1 MLWTAEQAEAWMRA
15 NPGRWLE
22 DNEGDMWIFDGL
34 HFLECPV
41 DSDGYGPSVTVALTP
56 AEAAE
61 DNLSLTFHPPREHWA
76 AEREIREAKILGLK
90 DAMRSRWERY
100 SLLRADSGDA
110 SDWGARQQELEEL
123 QDMVNTLFRAAPEG
137 S

>member
-22 DNEGDMWIFDGL
+22 DCEGTMWVFDGL
-34 HFLECPV
+34 HFLVCPV

-56 AEAAE
+56 TEAAE

-76 AEREIREAKILGLK
+76 AEVERLCADAWRGPVATSKALGAIRA
-90 DAMRSRWERY
+90 
-100 SLLRADSGDA
+100 
-110 SDWGARQQELEEL
+110 
-123 QDMVNTLFRAAPEG
+123 LFRAAPEVDG
-137 S
+137 G